1 MSEETGLELEGGA
14 GEFPMTV
21 LLGNIYPHH
30 RIPAWFRTSMLEIGQ
45 ICSATTVY
53 CLPIQWADHIH
64 CFHEENGKHLHLYSS
79 HDSNIRQWF
88 PGEKEYIYAIHEPYS
103 LAEKIE
109 QDGFQF

>member
-1 MSEETGLELEGGA
+1 
-14 GEFPMTV
+14 
-21 LLGNIYPHH
+21 
-30 RIPAWFRTSMLEIGQ
+30 MLEIGQ